1 MINAF
6 KKFFAMFYSLFSAGE
21 NLAQA
26 LEEVSLI
33 AKEGTSNWAE
43 EMRIEQEARLKLL
56 RANATSRAKQAL
68 KDEQAE
74 SKPRTTRKKTTLKA
88 AA

>member
-1 MINAF
+1 MINAL

-68 KDEQAE
+68 KDEEAE
-74 SKPRTTRKKTTLKA
+74 TRSHTTRTKKTTLKA
-88 AA
+88 A